1 MQDVIFCIINQPI
14 FTFPPGIVL
23 TIFLWNDAVAEPQ
36 IPIGSMIG
44 LITHVNSYYAP
55 EKYKNLLI
63 FFVLY

>member
-44 LITHVNSYYAP
+44 LITHVN
-55 EKYKNLLI
+55 
-63 FFVLY
+63 LYFLCS